1 MNGCS
6 CGCDAPS
13 ARATHAIAAALDDGD
28 VDRAL
33 RLGLLDAEACPGCT
47 ADCRSTLLSARD
59 ARLAALAA
67 RERFRARNLRLERR
81 AAERAARRA
90 PPAQPAMGTDAPP
103 LPPAAADALAR
114 ALAKAGLKR

>member
-6 CGCDAPS
+6 CGCDAPGL
-13 ARATHAIAAALDDGD
+13 AAHAIAAALREGD

-33 RLGLLDAEACPGCT
+33 RLGLLEAGECPGCT
-47 ADCRSTLLSARD
+47 DDCAAAVLSARD

-90 PPAQPAMGTDAPP
+90 SPALPAAETDAPP
-103 LPPAAADALAR
+103 LPAAAADALAR